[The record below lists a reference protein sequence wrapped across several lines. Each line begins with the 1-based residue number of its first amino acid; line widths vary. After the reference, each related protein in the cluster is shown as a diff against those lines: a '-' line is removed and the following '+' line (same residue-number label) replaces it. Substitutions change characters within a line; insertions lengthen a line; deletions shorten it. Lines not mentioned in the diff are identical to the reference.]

1 MKVYIASYEDNL
13 SSESTNG
20 ITGVYKNIQD
30 ARDKIKENYR
40 KEIENIK
47 HKDCDSIFYE
57 YTEVVEDDYWEIRS
71 TFDEFYYMSESVETY
86 ELL

>member
-30 ARDKIKENYR
+30 ARDKIKENYK

-47 HKDCDSIFYE
+47 RKDCDSIFYE